1 MSPLPFPNVSPPS
14 LGPRR
19 PSPSPLSYLLSP
31 LPHLLSPICHPLSV
45 FYLLSA
51 IFPLFLSSSVA
62 FASTPPSSPPSL
74 SPSPPYAARLS
85 LAASLCESRDF
96 ARSALEYRRLAADLE
111 PDDPALPGLYL
122 AAADAY
128 RQEGGWDR
136 MERMLDHAE
145 DVGAGGSE
153 PLLFLRAARA
163 EGVRD
168 WLSAADY
175 AEELATVHGRDEPLS
190 IWARGAAASNYLRAG
205 DPASARALV
214 AGDAASEAAIDRYLA
229 GHDKSPRLGGIL
241 GIVPGLGYAYSG
253 EWGNMF
259 RSILLNG
266 IFGWAMYETADRDQW
281 GLFAVSTFFE
291 LTWYSGS
298 IYGGIDAAHRHNR
311 DRLDAAVREIRGDGP
326 PQLRRDA
333 AVDVFSLRLSF

>member
-1 MSPLPFPNVSPPS
+1 MTGGSDDEGGEALRSAFLIAVLFIVTAASGGTPNLRIAPS
-14 LGPRR
+14 LA
-19 PSPSPLSYLLSP
+19 LAQELLS
-31 LPHLLSPICHPLSV
+31 SGDG
-45 FYLLSA
+45 SA
-51 IFPLFLSSSVA
+51 A
-62 FASTPPSSPPSL
+62 
-74 SPSPPYAARLS
+74 
-85 LAASLCESRDF
+85 
-96 ARSALEYRRLAADLE
+96 ALEYRRLEADT
-111 PDDPALPGLYL
+111 DPAEAELRGSLLL

-128 RQEGGWDR
+128 RADGAWNR
-136 MERMLDHAE
+136 MGRVLD
-145 DVGAGGSE
+145 
-153 PLLFLRAARA
+153 RA
-163 EGVRD
+163 ESDAVVRQSVNDELLLLRMFRSEGLREWASAAEWGETLAESRRDPAESARVSRLAAAD
-168 WLSAADY
+168 WL
-175 AEELATVHGRDEPLS
+175 LAGAPSE
-190 IWARGAAASNYLRAG
+190 ARRATD
-205 DPASARALV
+205 DPVAL
-214 AGDAASEAAIDRYLA
+214 AAIDRYLA

-259 RSILLNG
+259 RSIFLNG

-311 DRLDAAVREIRGDGP
+311 DRLDDAVREIRGDGP